1 LAEHKINPGN
11 SDIVLKAL
19 SNPLLISV
27 DMLTSINIKLFKDL
41 GTLMKSDK
49 SDRNPIKYISH
60 EFYYWNIIIIAQQI
74 GKPSIASLMGY
85 EALHF
90 SSCFRSKTALMI
102 IYEMLKQMAC

>member
-1 LAEHKINPGN
+1 MFLTEHKINPAN

-19 SNPLLISV
+19 SNSYLILV
-27 DMLTSINIKLFKDL
+27 DTLTSINIKLFKDM
-41 GTLMKSDK
+41 TSLMKTEK
-49 SDRNPIKYISH
+49 TEKNPIKYISH
-60 EFYYWNIIIIAQQI
+60 EFYYWNILIISQQI

-102 IYEMLKQMAC
+102 IY